1 MAVGRPK
8 LHMSA
13 MNALNDKKTT
23 NPSNYYL
30 ANDNSNFNKNSAK
43 FFNKEEYFDLLHF
56 ESHLM
61 HFTICKFSKNEILEY
76 FFNN

>member
-23 NPSNYYL
+23 NTSNYYL

-43 FFNKEEYFDLLHF
+43 FMINGREDKSSPYQSEQQF
-56 ESHLM
+56 
-61 HFTICKFSKNEILEY
+61 KFSNNFSQNEK
-76 FFNN
+76 